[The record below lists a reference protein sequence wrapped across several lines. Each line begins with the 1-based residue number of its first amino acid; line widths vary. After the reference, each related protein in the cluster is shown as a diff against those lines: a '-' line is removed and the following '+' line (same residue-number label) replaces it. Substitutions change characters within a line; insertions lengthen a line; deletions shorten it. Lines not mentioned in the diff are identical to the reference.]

1 MRTTRSS
8 GASSWRGLAQFWLS
22 AVEKTRFA
30 ANSDAMEYSCSFA
43 FCFSFACAFHSS
55 FKLDNLLPSRQA
67 KMIMV

>member
-22 AVEKTRFA
+22 AVEKTRSA
-30 ANSDAMEYSCSFA
+30 ANSDAMVTVHHLLFV
-43 FCFSFACAFHSS
+43 FLCAFHSS